1 MVRRGEGRGDDGEVR
16 GEGVGEWE
24 EAEAVAQASQ
34 GSEAGVD
41 GRVDEELEG
50 YAHDAE
56 DGHGESDA
64 AGGHPQST
72 CEVEWRRLSGV
83 GRWRRVLGIERGRRE
98 MDEPE
103 IVEGADVE
111 S

>member
-1 MVRRGEGRGDDGEVR
+1 MVRWGEGGGDNGEVWR
-16 GEGVGEWE
+16 QKVGERE
-24 EAEAVAQASQ
+24 EAEAVAQASP
-34 GSEAGVD
+34 GSESGVD
-41 GRVDEELEG
+41 GRVNEELEG

-64 AGGHPQST
+64 AGGHPQSA
-72 CEVEWRRLSGV
+72 CEVEGQRLSSV
-83 GRWRRVLGIERGRRE
+83 GRWRRVLRIESGGGE
-98 MDEPE
+98 MDEPD

>member
-1 MVRRGEGRGDDGEVR
+1 MVRWSEGGGDNGEIWRQE
-16 GEGVGEWE
+16 VGERE
-24 EAEAVAQASQ
+24 EAKAVAQASQ
-34 GSEAGVD
+34 GAESRVD

-64 AGGHPQST
+64 ARGHPQSA
-72 CEVEWRRLSGV
+72 CEVEGQRLSGV
-83 GRWRRVLGIERGRRE
+83 GRWRRVLRIEPGRGE